1 MKQFPNLSEETINK
15 LSTIEGMKN
24 RKEIIG
30 SLSAE
35 ELNRNINP
43 LELLSDGKKE
53 ISSMSKN
60 ETTEMDKL
68 INNTLNLDSEKVT
81 EPLQEKFP
89 DFKFEV
95 DSYSKKFMKAM
106 EAEINSG
113 KTTEEKEAIKKQIQE
128 VDLLEI
134 QNTGGTSDI
143 KQIRNVIRENYTH
156 NSLLK
161 EIKNKASENSLNQVK
176 SFDNTSSSTEQIS
189 STMDLFE

>member
-1 MKQFPNLSEETINK
+1 
-15 LSTIEGMKN
+15 
-24 RKEIIG
+24 
-30 SLSAE
+30 
-35 ELNRNINP
+35 
-43 LELLSDGKKE
+43 
-53 ISSMSKN
+53 
-60 ETTEMDKL
+60 
-68 INNTLNLDSEKVT
+68 
-81 EPLQEKFP
+81 
-89 DFKFEV
+89 
-95 DSYSKKFMKAM
+95 M